1 MGCDYLKKMKLIFLA
16 SIVLLTSCVK
26 DKPDAADVSGYS
38 ETPIMTDI
46 EPSAETAVTEPTEV
60 KDFFAESDICVKLRN
75 NGTPNSA
82 VTHSSPAYA
91 YDGNF
96 YISIWHDN
104 KFYRYDKNGDKSFVT
119 DGVWNCFVKEDTMYC
134 EDWGGATHSKSS
146 LAILSGNEKN
156 IIVEDCHFVYGKSAV
171 YFKYSGE
178 DELYS
183 LAYDTQEIKT
193 ICEIPSGFYFNA
205 EYNGKL
211 WFKGAEGLYASD
223 LNGNDIELI
232 IPDCEKVM
240 GYRNNCIYFMRNS
253 NLHRYSIDENETKS
267 FGIPLN
273 EIHALNFTDSECLIA
288 DKNGLFAYNSNFS
301 QSRKLLDIKSIRC
314 ISIIDDII
322 IVGYSDE
329 NNNEIYINI
338 DNDGNIL
345 QKFED

>member
-1 MGCDYLKKMKLIFLA
+1 M
-16 SIVLLTSCVK
+16 LTSCVK
-26 DKPDAADVSGYS
+26 GKPDAADVSEYS
-38 ETPIMTDI
+38 EMPIMTDI
-46 EPSAETAVTEPTEV
+46 ESSSETTVTEPTEV
-60 KDFFAESDICVKLRN
+60 TDFFAESDICVKLLN
-75 NGTPNSA
+75 NGTPYST
-82 VTHSSPAYA
+82 VTHSNPAYA

-104 KFYRYDKNGDKSFVT
+104 KFYRYDKNGNKDFIT

-146 LAILSGNEKN
+146 LVILSGNEKN

-183 LAYDTQEIKT
+183 LAYDTQEIKP
-193 ICEIPSGFYFNA
+193 IALIPSELRFNA
-205 EYNGKL
+205 EYKGKL
-211 WFKGAEGLYASD
+211 WFKGSDGLYNSELDGSD
-223 LNGNDIELI
+223 IKLI
-232 IPDCEKVM
+232 IPNCERVM
-240 GYRNNCIYFMRNS
+240 GYRNNYIYFMRNS
-253 NLHRYSIDENETKS
+253 NLHRYSITENETKS

-273 EIHALNFTDSECLIA
+273 EIHILNFTDSECLIA

-301 QSRKLLDIKSIRC
+301 QSRRLLDIKSIRC

-329 NNNEIYINI
+329 NNNETFINI